1 MNKNNNPYPTKHSTL
16 MTNMLVAGLFF
27 GGMFSGIVLAAYLA
41 PGSEVAMFIGFMV
54 WPISFGISMSMWYSL
69 TSSDLIKRLIRA
81 VFKSLKTLDLNES
94 LKNELA
100 GADLQTITGTKVF
113 VPATVLISFFA
124 GLAIACGPT
133 TRNFEIVVCTFTGI
147 GLAYGML
154 VTWLARAGILPM
166 PNAA

>member
-1 MNKNNNPYPTKHSTL
+1 MKSDPYSGQPSALK
-16 MTNMLVAGLFF
+16 TNMLVAGLFF
-27 GGMFSGIVLAAYLA
+27 GGMFSGIALTAYFA

-54 WPISFGISMSMWYSL
+54 WPVSFGISMSMWYSL

-81 VFKSLKTLDLNES
+81 VFKSLKTMDLNGS

-133 TRNFEIVVCTFTGI
+133 TRNFELVVCTFTGF

-154 VTWLARAGILPM
+154 VTWLARAGILPR
-166 PNAA
+166 PNAT